1 MAHDHTKCGDV
12 FALLSEYLDVE
23 LPPEACAQIREHVEG
38 CAPCVEFAES
48 LKRTVELCKEY
59 EPETMPKPVSAAAK
73 AQLMAAWRKTSGRV

>member
-23 LPPEACAQIREHVEG
+23 LPPEACEQIREHVEG
-38 CAPCVEFAES
+38 CGPCVEFAES

-59 EPETMPKPVSAAAK
+59 EPATMPGEISAAAK
-73 AQLMAAWRKTSGRV
+73 AELMGAWKRTRG